1 MLLPQVSSCLCLQLR
16 GMPGMSNSWDGEGVL
31 AELVQNLLRLHPQ
44 IVGDVV
50 LNELSL
56 SIPPQLPLRVKALVV
71 V

>member
-1 MLLPQVSSCLCLQLR
+1 ML
-16 GMPGMSNSWDGEGVL
+16 GMSNSGDGEGVP
-31 AELVQNLLRLHPQ
+31 AELVRNLPRLHPQ

-56 SIPPQLPLRVKALVV
+56 SIPPQLPLRVEALVV